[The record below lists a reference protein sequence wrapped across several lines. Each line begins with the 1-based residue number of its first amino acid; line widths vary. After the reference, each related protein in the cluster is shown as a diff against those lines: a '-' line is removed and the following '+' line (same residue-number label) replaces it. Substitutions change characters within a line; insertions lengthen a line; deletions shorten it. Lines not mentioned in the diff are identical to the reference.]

1 MEMLNVLIAPAAIQT
16 VEVIIILEVMCK
28 ALSADQQQTTVL
40 GRALVLQTQPLWL
53 NGTVTMKAENITGT
67 QRRIIVLMVVRMVLV
82 RVTVA
87 VVIM

>member
-1 MEMLNVLIAPAAIQT
+1 MLNVLIAPAAIQT